1 MRTFGVAIE
10 VPEPYAEVLRA
21 TRADAGDPEA
31 HTNPPHVTVVA
42 PVSIDPDEMVA
53 VEEHLA
59 EALRDVGPFRMRL
72 RGTGTFRPVT
82 PVVFV
87 AVADGIGICEEVE
100 RRVRCG
106 PLALELRFPYH
117 PHVTI
122 AAEVDDAALDRAFE
136 ALALFE
142 AEFLVDAVKLY
153 ELADSGWTLSR
164 SYPLGSG

>member
-1 MRTFGVAIE
+1 MKTFGVVITI
-10 VPEPYAEVLRA
+10 PEPHAAILRA
-21 TRADAGDPEA
+21 AREEAGDPEA

-42 PVSIDPDEMVA
+42 PVSIDPEEMRA
-53 VEEHLA
+53 VEDHLA
-59 EALRDVGPFRMRL
+59 DALRGVAPFRMRL

-87 AVADGIGICEEVE
+87 AVAEGIAGCEEIE

-122 AAEVDDAALDRAFE
+122 AAEVDDEALDRSFEGLAHFE
-136 ALALFE
+136 ADFT
-142 AEFLVDAVKLY
+142 VDAVNLY
-153 ELADSGWTLSR
+153 ELTDAGWSLR
-164 SYPLGSG
+164 RAYALAA